1 MQLHLT
7 ADTTALDYWLNWR
20 FLLCA
25 IWVLAPTVISL
36 IFIWKYELS
45 LNVNPESDGR
55 EDCQKRSWL
64 LYFDKAWRPCV
75 RTINPICL
83 ATFRVFALVLLT
95 AVIVADFVVHG
106 SDMLYYYTQWTF
118 ALTTIYF
125 WLGSV
130 LSIYGCYRYN
140 KANSGVSKMQM
151 DVEQGLLE
159 SLISTDYMNGV
170 KIVNSID
177 YKGILAVPEIAG
189 QCGYLFQI
197 LFQMAAGAVML
208 TDSVYWFVIFP
219 FLTLK
224 NYEFNFFTVVT
235 HSLNAVMLLGDASL
249 NSLRFPW
256 LRIFYFVVWT
266 GVYVIFQWI
275 VHACKSFWWPYPFL
289 DLSSIYAPVWYL
301 LVALLHIPCY
311 GIFALLVRLK
321 QYVLWRWFPNHSS
334 V

>member
-1 MQLHLT
+1 MQLHPT

-106 SDMLYYYTQWTF
+106 SDMFYYYTQWTF

-125 WLGSV
+125 WFGSV

-140 KANSGVSKMQM
+140 KANNGVSKMQM

-256 LRIFYFVVWT
+256 FRIFYFVVWT

-321 QYVLWRWFPNHSS
+321 QYVLWRWFPQS
-334 V
+334 